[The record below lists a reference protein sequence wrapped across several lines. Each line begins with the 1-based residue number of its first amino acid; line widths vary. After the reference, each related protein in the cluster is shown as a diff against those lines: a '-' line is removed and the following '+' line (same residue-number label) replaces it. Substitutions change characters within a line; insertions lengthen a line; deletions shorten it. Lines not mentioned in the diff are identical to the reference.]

1 MENNSPVATTD
12 IKNTQHNTIRCCLQ
26 DILRLFEL
34 NEFYLQINKTV
45 LPLQMAWLWWVG
57 VLVVFVVVVV
67 WPKDKA
73 VVPLSKVI
81 SEIVPS

>member
-1 MENNSPVATTD
+1 
-12 IKNTQHNTIRCCLQ
+12 
-26 DILRLFEL
+26 
-34 NEFYLQINKTV
+34 
-45 LPLQMAWLWWVG
+45 MAWLWWVG

>member
-1 MENNSPVATTD
+1 MATTD
-12 IKNTQHNTIRCCLQ
+12 IKNTQHNTIRWCCLQ

-34 NEFYLQINKTV
+34 NEFYLQINKTE